1 MGKMSGLI
9 AAALLLSTTGCV
21 EAMNS
26 GYPATSYG
34 YGAPAYYGNT
44 YSNRSYYSNGYYS
57 QPSSYYRPYP
67 VTNNYYTT
75 YTPAPRPTVVTQ
87 TRYVPVPVS
96 TPPRPVHDRDH
107 DGGSRHRGQDKNG
120 DGVPDRWQR
129 H

>member
-1 MGKMSGLI
+1 MGKISGLI

-26 GYPATSYG
+26 GYPTTSYGYG
-34 YGAPAYYGNT
+34 YGAPAYYNNSSYNG
-44 YSNRSYYSNGYYS
+44 SYYSNGYYS

-75 YTPAPRPTVVTQ
+75 YRPAPRPTVVTQ
-87 TRYVPVPVS
+87 TRYVPVPVPAAP
-96 TPPRPVHDRDH
+96 PPRHHHHNR
-107 DGGSRHRGQDKNG
+107 DKNG